1 MAGLYIHIPFCA
13 SRCIYCGFYSTTNVG
28 LQDKYVNS
36 ICQEMTIRP
45 ERPNISTIYFGG
57 GTPSQLSYKN
67 FVKLF
72 DHISRTYTVDTNAEI
87 TVECNPDDINEQTFN
102 HLPVNRVSMGA
113 QSFSDVRLRFLC
125 RRHTATEVE
134 QAVTHLRQ
142 QGINN
147 ISIDL
152 MFGFPDETMT
162 DWEQNLRRALKLDV
176 EHISAYGLMYEEGT
190 PLYKLWQANKVKE
203 IDENLSLAMYD
214 KLVSALTSAGYEH
227 YEISNFAKLG
237 FRSKHNSAYWHGIP
251 YIGIGAAAHSYDQ
264 STRSWNVSD
273 IRRYIDSIEKGILP
287 MEIERLD
294 EETKYN
300 DVVTTALRTREGI
313 NLDTLAPRYKNYLLE
328 AGKDY
333 ISRGLLVLE
342 DNSLHLSMAG
352 INISNTIMSDLMWV

>member
-1 MAGLYIHIPFCA
+1 MSH
-13 SRCIYCGFYSTTNVG
+13 
-28 LQDKYVNS
+28 
-36 ICQEMTIRP
+36 
-45 ERPNISTIYFGG
+45 
-57 GTPSQLSYKN
+57 KN

-72 DHISRTYTVDTNAEI
+72 DHIFRTYTVDTNAEI
-87 TVECNPDDINEQTFN
+87 TVECNPDDIDGHTFN

-125 RRHTATEVE
+125 RRHTAAEVE
-134 QAVTHLRQ
+134 QAVARLRQ
-142 QGINN
+142 QGISN

-152 MFGFPDETMT
+152 MFGFPGETMA
-162 DWEQNLRRALKLDV
+162 DWEQDLRRALKLGV

-190 PLYKLWQANKVKE
+190 PLYKLWQAGKVKE
-203 IDENLSLAMYD
+203 IDENVSLAMYD

-264 STRSWNVSD
+264 SARSWNVSD
-273 IRRYIDSIEKGILP
+273 IREYIDSIEKGILP
-287 MEIERLD
+287 TEMERLD

-300 DVVTTALRTREGI
+300 DLVTTALRTSEGI

-342 DNSLHLSMAG
+342 DNSLRLSMAG

>member
-1 MAGLYIHIPFCA
+1 
-13 SRCIYCGFYSTTNVG
+13 
-28 LQDKYVNS
+28 
-36 ICQEMTIRP
+36 MTIRP

-57 GTPSQLSYKN
+57 GTPSQLSHKN

-72 DHISRTYTVDTNAEI
+72 DHIFRTYTVDTNAEI
-87 TVECNPDDINEQTFN
+87 TVECNPDDIDGHTFN

-125 RRHTATEVE
+125 RRHTAAEVE
-134 QAVTHLRQ
+134 QAVARLRQ
-142 QGINN
+142 QGISN

-152 MFGFPDETMT
+152 MFGFPGETMA
-162 DWEQNLRRALKLDV
+162 DWEQDLRRALKLGV

-190 PLYKLWQANKVKE
+190 PLYKLWQAGKVKE
-203 IDENLSLAMYD
+203 IDENVSLAMYD

-264 STRSWNVSD
+264 SARSWNVSD
-273 IRRYIDSIEKGILP
+273 IREYIDSIEKGILP
-287 MEIERLD
+287 TEMERLD

-300 DVVTTALRTREGI
+300 DLVTTALRTSEGI

-342 DNSLHLSMAG
+342 DNSLRLSMAG

>member
-1 MAGLYIHIPFCA
+1 
-13 SRCIYCGFYSTTNVG
+13 
-28 LQDKYVNS
+28 
-36 ICQEMTIRP
+36 MTIRP

-57 GTPSQLSYKN
+57 GTPSQLSHKN

-72 DHISRTYTVDTNAEI
+72 DHIFRTYTVDTNAEI
-87 TVECNPDDINEQTFN
+87 TVECNPDDIDGHTFN

-125 RRHTATEVE
+125 RRHTAAEVE
-134 QAVTHLRQ
+134 QAVARLRQ
-142 QGINN
+142 QGISN

-152 MFGFPDETMT
+152 MFGFPGETMA
-162 DWEQNLRRALKLDV
+162 DWEQDLRRALKLGV

-190 PLYKLWQANKVKE
+190 PLYKLWQAGKVKE
-203 IDENLSLAMYD
+203 IDENVSLAMYD

-264 STRSWNVSD
+264 SARSWNVSD
-273 IRRYIDSIEKGILP
+273 IREYIDSIEKGILP
-287 MEIERLD
+287 TEMERLD

-300 DVVTTALRTREGI
+300 DLVTTALRTSEGI

-342 DNSLHLSMAG
+342 DNGLRLSMAG